1 MNPESRLKD
10 AQAAGFIV
18 AGEPLAVDLA
28 DTIITAQDP
37 PADLLADEAT
47 CELWWDLQRDRLP
60 QGAPTPPLDVTVAV
74 RGAVR
79 EILDAHLAGAIPGEE
94 AVERLNEIMTRVPS
108 TRRLVH
114 TPSGWS
120 VVTSRHA
127 SSDRPYDLVLATVAD
142 SLLDLLVS
150 PSVNRL
156 RQCQNPL
163 CSMLFV
169 ASDARRQFCTQNIC
183 ANRTRVAR
191 HYRRHRAD

>member
-1 MNPESRLKD
+1 VNPESRRKD

-28 DTIITAQDP
+28 DTIITGQDP
-37 PADLLADEAT
+37 PADLLADEAA
-47 CELWWDLQRDRLP
+47 CRLWWDLQRDRLP
-60 QGAPTPPLDVTVAV
+60 QGAPTPPLEVTVAL
-74 RGAVR
+74 RGAIR
-79 EILDAHLAGAIPGEE
+79 QMLDARLAGALPDGA
-94 AVERLNEIMTRVPS
+94 AVEQVNEILARVPS

-114 TPSGWS
+114 TASGWS

-127 SSDRPYDLVLATVAD
+127 SADRPYDLALATVAD
-142 SLLDLLVS
+142 SLLDVLVG
-150 PSVNRL
+150 PSVDRL

-163 CSMLFV
+163 CSMLFI
-169 ASDARRQFCTQNIC
+169 ASDARRKFCTQNIC